1 MEVILKQDL
10 ENVGYANDLV
20 KVKKGYAM
28 NYLIPQ
34 GLAVMATP
42 SNKKVMQENLR
53 QKAHK
58 EEKIKADAETLAKAL
73 SASVVKIGAKAGT
86 SGKIFGSVNAMQVA
100 DALKEQFKFDI
111 DRKSIHVDGDS
122 IKELGTHKA
131 TVKLHKEVSVEISF
145 EVVAE

>member
-58 EEKIKADAETLAKAL
+58 EEKVKADAETLAKAL
-73 SASVVKIGAKAGT
+73 STSVVKIGAKAGT

-100 DALKEQFKFDI
+100 DALKEQFKFEI

-131 TVKLHKEVSVEISF
+131 TVKLHKEVIVEISF